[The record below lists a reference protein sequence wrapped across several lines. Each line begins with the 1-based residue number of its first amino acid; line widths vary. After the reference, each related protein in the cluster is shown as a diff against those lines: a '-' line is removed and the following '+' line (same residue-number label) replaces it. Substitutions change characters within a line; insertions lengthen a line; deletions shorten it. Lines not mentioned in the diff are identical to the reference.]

1 MRKIFSLFA
10 AILFAASMMAD
21 SYTITFKDGGTDSD
35 KTSSLTSTTVS
46 DYVDAGAEYVS
57 AIAPT
62 GKVYFAK
69 TGAGLKFGNSSG
81 GGSVTLTLATPIKP
95 TSIVI
100 SASQFGASEGS
111 GLFQEETFDMT
122 GGGGKYAFNDYTVT
136 YDGETE
142 VATISVGTAKRGY
155 VNSITVN
162 YASQGGEEPVVEP
175 ETKTIYLNGG
185 GSSLWNQADPE
196 FFVHSWGGAAD
207 GDVHMTLVEGD
218 VYKAD
223 IPADNTDLLFLRLA
237 TGTTEIVWSGDA
249 HWNQS
254 TDQTIP
260 EGKDLFT
267 MTSWDNGEWSVYSA
281 QGGDDPEPVDP
292 TPAEKDSIYF
302 VNVAGWA
309 APRVHLWG
317 GTAAGTEWPGVE
329 MTKLDDQINNYDV
342 YKYVADKGAYANCLF
357 SDNGAE
363 DKKTADL
370 TWTSGKYFYNDAW
383 YAQNEIPAPVE
394 LEDKLPVVAI
404 AGTMNEWSAEAN
416 IMANATDSLSASVT
430 IALEAQK
437 YEFKVVSD
445 GNWLSLNGEG
455 ETLYGIHREWN
466 EVAHINGVDLR
477 NFELTADVAGEY
489 TFTWTY
495 ADSTLVVTFPEK
507 PAEPVVGDGPIFEWT
522 KGAGTAIAADN
533 TDLNAN
539 DLGTMTVGKSV
550 VARLLGTN
558 AVENN
563 AKGYKLGN
571 NDVCVEIEGTRAFA
585 AGDTVVITGVCGGS
599 GERAFAVAPVTTIDA
614 KADTVLTNYQENTSD
629 VLEYKAVLKEQ
640 QAGDKIRIFR
650 LAGKTMYLYSIKVL
664 PYVEPVE
671 PTPAEKDSIYFVNVA
686 GWAAP
691 RVHLWGGTAAGTEW
705 PGVEMTKLD
714 DKINNYDVY
723 KYVADQGAYANCI
736 FSDNGENQTADQT
749 WTSGKYFYND
759 AWYALDEIPAGG
771 EQEQEAFVGFDAR
784 TTNLGEQIAAG
795 LAKNQVNVSFVE
807 DLEGKYSIS
816 LVEGGVEG
824 SFSFGG
830 VVFAYKNSNPGTL
843 AWKTTATYIQPNG
856 KDREVR
862 IPMNAG
868 EKANVILT
876 EAFEDVLVNGVSTNL
891 AAGDNILTAAE
902 GGLVLKTT
910 GTSKPRIQAVLP
922 VVVPVDSMT
931 VYFVNETA
939 WENVDAFVWPA
950 EGEAYKAWPGEAMT
964 KEAEQINGFDVYSYT
979 FPASYVNIIFNN
991 GNSGEGNQTDNLVWE
1006 EAKPYFYGGA
1016 WYASLEAI
1024 PAPEA
1029 PAKFYVTGDSALIAD
1044 AAPAGTVAW
1053 ASNAI
1058 KSENDTLVLNL
1069 KAGVDYQLSLT
1080 VDGTWNTKKTYANL
1094 TQEDKSGLYDVD
1106 GDNHNIGFKLNEAGE
1121 VKVVYFVKD
1130 EVVTFELIGNFY
1142 VDQTPVIE
1150 PEDTY
1155 TVAGNNTTLFGSSW
1169 DPTDTTNDMTLV
1181 EGIYKWEKSEV
1192 ALAEGSV
1199 QFKVVKDHNWNYG
1212 SYPADNYQLAIP
1224 ADGIYTVTITFDP
1237 ANLTVDATALK
1248 TGDAE
1253 VEKHYLVVGQ
1263 AMVANGEDWNNDA
1276 DINLMTSADEGLT
1289 YTLEI
1294 ADLQL
1299 IAGTLYRYKIVEKGS
1314 WVEYFPKHV
1323 DNSDTCF
1330 TVPQDGI
1337 YTITYV
1343 YTVATSL
1350 CEVQAQRTG
1359 DLPAARLT
1367 DGYYL
1372 VGNFSDVPAWSVD
1385 GLTDAQRFVEV
1396 ESDEY
1401 GTYYS
1406 LTADLAVD
1414 DSIKVVKIVHDA
1426 IVLWMPE
1433 GTGNNVVI
1441 DANHAGEAKI
1451 IHLAVAVTGEWSY
1464 YVEPNIRDGFYLLG
1478 SLNNWTPS
1486 DEYRFGKDA
1495 TCGENEFVL
1504 NTTLAENDEIKV
1516 AKVVN
1521 GVATT
1526 WYPEGEGNN
1535 YVVDAAHAGE
1545 KAIYFQETYKED
1557 WATFGGY
1564 IWIDPNET
1572 TAISNTAAD
1581 AEAVKVLHNGMLLI
1595 RKGNKTYNI
1604 MGQAVK

>member
-1 MRKIFSLFA
+1 MWGENLTKTEGFETKAVGTNYQSTVTVSEAESDCEIGWSIYYGTVSTNDKISGSNSAQMRYYNNKDDRGYVQSTTAVEGLSNVA
-10 AILFAASMMAD
+10 
-21 SYTITFKDGGTDSD
+21 FKARV
-35 KTSSLTSTTVS
+35 SSLDMKLTVS
-46 DYVDAGAEYVS
+46 YS
-57 AIAPT
+57 ADGSAWTALATNVAFEAT
-62 GKVYFAK
+62 G
-69 TGAGLKFGNSSG
+69 SSG
-81 GGSVTLTLATPIKP
+81 VKTLNYDIPA
-95 TSIVI
+95 
-100 SASQFGASEGS
+100 
-111 GLFQEETFDMT
+111 
-122 GGGGKYAFNDYTVT
+122 GGKYIKF
-136 YDGETE
+136 E
-142 VATISVGTAKRGY
+142 VAEGSTKPSSGNIKLIIDDVVFT
-155 VNSITVN
+155 
-162 YASQGGEEPVVEP
+162 YAEQGGEEPVVEP

-223 IPADNTDLLFLRLA
+223 IPADNTNLLFLRLA

-292 TPAEKDSIYF
+292 TPTEKDSIYF

-329 MTKLDDQINNYDV
+329 MTKLEDQINNYDV

-383 YAQNEIPAPVE
+383 YALNEIPAPVE
-394 LEDKLPVVAI
+394 P
-404 AGTMNEWSAEAN
+404 
-416 IMANATDSLSASVT
+416 
-430 IALEAQK
+430 Q
-437 YEFKVVSD
+437 
-445 GNWLSLNGEG
+445 
-455 ETLYGIHREWN
+455 
-466 EVAHINGVDLR
+466 
-477 NFELTADVAGEY
+477 
-489 TFTWTY
+489 
-495 ADSTLVVTFPEK
+495 
-507 PAEPVVGDGPIFEWT
+507 
-522 KGAGTAIAADN
+522 
-533 TDLNAN
+533 
-539 DLGTMTVGKSV
+539 
-550 VARLLGTN
+550 
-558 AVENN
+558 
-563 AKGYKLGN
+563 
-571 NDVCVEIEGTRAFA
+571 
-585 AGDTVVITGVCGGS
+585 
-599 GERAFAVAPVTTIDA
+599 
-614 KADTVLTNYQENTSD
+614 
-629 VLEYKAVLKEQ
+629 
-640 QAGDKIRIFR
+640 
-650 LAGKTMYLYSIKVL
+650 
-664 PYVEPVE
+664 
-671 PTPAEKDSIYFVNVA
+671 
-686 GWAAP
+686 
-691 RVHLWGGTAAGTEW
+691 
-705 PGVEMTKLD
+705 
-714 DKINNYDVY
+714 
-723 KYVADQGAYANCI
+723 
-736 FSDNGENQTADQT
+736 
-749 WTSGKYFYND
+749 
-759 AWYALDEIPAGG
+759 
-771 EQEQEAFVGFDAR
+771 
-784 TTNLGEQIAAG
+784 
-795 LAKNQVNVSFVE
+795 
-807 DLEGKYSIS
+807 
-816 LVEGGVEG
+816 
-824 SFSFGG
+824 
-830 VVFAYKNSNPGTL
+830 
-843 AWKTTATYIQPNG
+843 
-856 KDREVR
+856 
-862 IPMNAG
+862 
-868 EKANVILT
+868 
-876 EAFEDVLVNGVSTNL
+876 
-891 AAGDNILTAAE
+891 
-902 GGLVLKTT
+902 
-910 GTSKPRIQAVLP
+910 
-922 VVVPVDSMT
+922 PVDSMT
-931 VYFVNETA
+931 VYYVNETA

-991 GNSGEGNQTDNLVWE
+991 GNSGEDNQTSDLVWE
-1006 EAKPYFYGGA
+1006 DAKPYFYGGA
-1016 WYASLEAI
+1016 WYAKAGIPTGGDPQEEEFVGFDARTVNLGEQIAAGLAKNLVNVTFVETSEGKYSVNLVEGGVEGSFSFGGVIFAYTNSNAGSTAYKTYGTYIQPNGKDREIRIPLNAGEKANVILTEACEGVLVNGVSTDLVSGDNILTATEDGLVLKTVSTKPKIQAILPVVVPVDSMTVYYVNETAWENVDAYVWPAEGDAYKDWPGEAMTKEAEQINGFDVYSYKFPASYVNLIFNNGNSGEGNQTDNLVWDATKPYFFDGEWYASVEEVAPHCAQVTEGIWTVTETTPLDANSIYVHNNLMKMKPAYAAAWDGFYNPQQFGEYSFTYAMLIRSEAWPTEQI
-1024 PAPEA
+1024 PAGAEYVEGNKNTTSLIVEAKEDIDITIFYRRQTGNQSENDSKDLKIFDHSAITTAIQGVFQIVEIDGDYFSATKKLSLVKGHRYTITAKGTTPKIFAIAYGQPAEPA

-1044 AAPAGTVAW
+1044 AAPAGTIAW
-1053 ASNAI
+1053 APNAI
-1058 KSENDTLVLNL
+1058 KSEKDTLVLNL

-1080 VDGTWNTKKTYANL
+1080 VDGTWNTKKTYVNL

-1106 GDNHNIGFKLNEAGE
+1106 GDNHNIGFKLNEPGE

-1130 EVVTFELIGNFY
+1130 EVLTFKLIGNFY

-1155 TVAGNNTTLFGSSW
+1155 TVAGDNTTLFGSSW
-1169 DPTDTTNDMTLV
+1169 DPTDTNNDMTLV

-1199 QFKVVKDHNWNYG
+1199 QFKVVKDHDWNYG

-1224 ADGIYTVTITFDP
+1224 ADGIYTVTITLDP
-1237 ANLTVDATALK
+1237 ANLTVNASAEK

-1253 VEKHYLVVGQ
+1253 VEKHYLVAGQ

-1276 DINLMTSADEGLT
+1276 DINLMTSSDEGLT

-1372 VGNFSDVPAWSVD
+1372 VGNFSGVPAWSVD

-1433 GTGNNVVI
+1433 GTGNNVFI

-1451 IHLAVAVTGEWSY
+1451 IHLDVAVNGAWRY
-1464 YVEPNIRDGFYLLG
+1464 YVEPNIQDGFYLLG

-1504 NTTLAENDEIKV
+1504 NTTLTIDDQIKV
-1516 AKVVN
+1516 AKVEN

-1535 YVVDAAHAGE
+1535 YVVDAAHEGV

-1557 WATFGGY
+1557 WVAFGGY
-1564 IWIDPNET
+1564 FWMGENGG

>member
-1 MRKIFSLFA
+1 
-10 AILFAASMMAD
+10 MAD

-162 YASQGGEEPVVEP
+162 YASQGGEEPVVKP

-383 YAQNEIPAPVE
+383 YALNEIPAPLPDAVPLE
-394 LEDKLPVVAI
+394 GNIWKVTAETPLVAGSHYINEALLTMDGVYATSLKTNTRTIAGEEFTHAIQVRTDGYPTADKKAGKEKSGSTSLIITAKEDADVTFYYNRQVVGEGGTDNDNKDLIVFDQADITTKVAGVFTIDQILEGNNYLNATKKVALKKDHTYTVTASGTTLQLHGIKLEAHFPVMQIAGAWNVQDEAWLLNDMNLAEDKL
-404 AGTMNEWSAEAN
+404 T
-416 IMANATDSLSASVT
+416 ATYEVELTPGD
-430 IALEAQK
+430 
-437 YEFKVVSD
+437 YEFKMIKD
-445 GNWLSLNGEG
+445 GAWLTKANEG
-455 ETLYGIHREWN
+455 QAYGLHREWSG
-466 EVAHINGVDLR
+466 VAGVIDDASENLKV
-477 NFELTADVAGEY
+477 TADVAGNY
-489 TFTWTY
+489 VFTWTF
-495 ADSTLVVTFPEK
+495 ANDSIGIAFP
-507 PAEPVVGDGPIFEWT
+507 AAPVV
-522 KGAGTAIAADN
+522 
-533 TDLNAN
+533 
-539 DLGTMTVGKSV
+539 
-550 VARLLGTN
+550 
-558 AVENN
+558 
-563 AKGYKLGN
+563 
-571 NDVCVEIEGTRAFA
+571 
-585 AGDTVVITGVCGGS
+585 
-599 GERAFAVAPVTTIDA
+599 
-614 KADTVLTNYQENTSD
+614 
-629 VLEYKAVLKEQ
+629 
-640 QAGDKIRIFR
+640 
-650 LAGKTMYLYSIKVL
+650 
-664 PYVEPVE
+664 
-671 PTPAEKDSIYFVNVA
+671 
-686 GWAAP
+686 
-691 RVHLWGGTAAGTEW
+691 
-705 PGVEMTKLD
+705 
-714 DKINNYDVY
+714 
-723 KYVADQGAYANCI
+723 
-736 FSDNGENQTADQT
+736 
-749 WTSGKYFYND
+749 
-759 AWYALDEIPAGG
+759 
-771 EQEQEAFVGFDAR
+771 
-784 TTNLGEQIAAG
+784 
-795 LAKNQVNVSFVE
+795 E
-807 DLEGKYSIS
+807 D
-816 LVEGGVEG
+816 
-824 SFSFGG
+824 
-830 VVFAYKNSNPGTL
+830 
-843 AWKTTATYIQPNG
+843 
-856 KDREVR
+856 
-862 IPMNAG
+862 
-868 EKANVILT
+868 
-876 EAFEDVLVNGVSTNL
+876 
-891 AAGDNILTAAE
+891 
-902 GGLVLKTT
+902 
-910 GTSKPRIQAVLP
+910 
-922 VVVPVDSMT
+922 
-931 VYFVNETA
+931 
-939 WENVDAFVWPA
+939 
-950 EGEAYKAWPGEAMT
+950 
-964 KEAEQINGFDVYSYT
+964 
-979 FPASYVNIIFNN
+979 
-991 GNSGEGNQTDNLVWE
+991 
-1006 EAKPYFYGGA
+1006 
-1016 WYASLEAI
+1016 
-1024 PAPEA
+1024 
-1029 PAKFYVTGDSALIAD
+1029 PAKFYITGDSALVVD
-1044 AAPAGTVAW
+1044 AGLDAEMQWNPA
-1053 ASNAI
+1053 AI
-1058 KSENDTLVLNL
+1058 KSEKDTLVLNL
-1069 KAGVDYQLSLT
+1069 KADQYYILKVA
-1080 VDGTWNTKKTYANL
+1080 VNGTWEGENNVKGYNELTEKTEGLEDEGNDHNIRFKLNEAGYVKVIYKAAEGENPEIFKLEGDFYVAPVEPTAKFYVTGNEALVGAELAWNPSAIKSMNDTLVLNL
-1094 TQEDKSGLYDVD
+1094 EADIDYILKVTVNGTWEGENNVKGYNELTEKTEGLLDVSD
-1106 GDNHNIGFKLNEAGE
+1106 DHNIGFKLAEAGE
-1121 VKVVYFVKD
+1121 VKVVYIAAEGENPEIFK
-1130 EVVTFELIGNFY
+1130 LIGDFY
-1142 VDQTPVIE
+1142 VAPVE
-1150 PEDTY
+1150 PEEHTY
-1155 TVAGNNTTLFGSSW
+1155 TVAGDNVTLFGMSW
-1169 DPTDTTNDMTLV
+1169 APALEVNDMTLV

-1199 QFKVVKDHNWNYG
+1199 QFKVVKDHDWNYG

-1224 ADGIYTVTITFDP
+1224 ADGIYTVTITLDP
-1237 ANLTVDATALK
+1237 ANLTVNASAEK

-1253 VEKHYLVVGQ
+1253 VEKHYLVAGQ

-1276 DINLMTSADEGLT
+1276 DINLMTSSDEGLT

-1372 VGNFSDVPAWSVD
+1372 VGNFSGVPAWSVD

-1433 GTGNNVVI
+1433 GTGNNVFI

-1451 IHLAVAVTGEWSY
+1451 IHLDVAVNGAWRY
-1464 YVEPNIRDGFYLLG
+1464 YVEPNIQDGFYLLG

-1504 NTTLAENDEIKV
+1504 NTTLTIDDQIKV
-1516 AKVVN
+1516 AKVEN

-1535 YVVDAAHAGE
+1535 YVVDAAHEGV

-1557 WATFGGY
+1557 WVAFGGY
-1564 IWIDPNET
+1564 FWMGENGG

>member
-1 MRKIFSLFA
+1 MKKFLSLFA
-10 AILFAASMMAD
+10 AILFAGSMMAD

-317 GTAAGTEWPGVE
+317 GTAAGTEWPGVK
-329 MTKLDDQINNYDV
+329 MTKLEDQINNYDV
-342 YKYVADKGAYANCLF
+342 YKYVADKGAYVKCIF
-357 SDNGAE
+357 SDNGE
-363 DKKTADL
+363 NQTADL
-370 TWTSGKYFYNDAW
+370 DWTSGKYFYNDAW

-394 LEDKLPVVAI
+394 P
-404 AGTMNEWSAEAN
+404 
-416 IMANATDSLSASVT
+416 
-430 IALEAQK
+430 Q
-437 YEFKVVSD
+437 
-445 GNWLSLNGEG
+445 
-455 ETLYGIHREWN
+455 
-466 EVAHINGVDLR
+466 
-477 NFELTADVAGEY
+477 
-489 TFTWTY
+489 
-495 ADSTLVVTFPEK
+495 
-507 PAEPVVGDGPIFEWT
+507 
-522 KGAGTAIAADN
+522 
-533 TDLNAN
+533 
-539 DLGTMTVGKSV
+539 
-550 VARLLGTN
+550 
-558 AVENN
+558 
-563 AKGYKLGN
+563 
-571 NDVCVEIEGTRAFA
+571 
-585 AGDTVVITGVCGGS
+585 
-599 GERAFAVAPVTTIDA
+599 
-614 KADTVLTNYQENTSD
+614 
-629 VLEYKAVLKEQ
+629 
-640 QAGDKIRIFR
+640 
-650 LAGKTMYLYSIKVL
+650 
-664 PYVEPVE
+664 
-671 PTPAEKDSIYFVNVA
+671 
-686 GWAAP
+686 
-691 RVHLWGGTAAGTEW
+691 
-705 PGVEMTKLD
+705 
-714 DKINNYDVY
+714 
-723 KYVADQGAYANCI
+723 
-736 FSDNGENQTADQT
+736 
-749 WTSGKYFYND
+749 
-759 AWYALDEIPAGG
+759 
-771 EQEQEAFVGFDAR
+771 
-784 TTNLGEQIAAG
+784 
-795 LAKNQVNVSFVE
+795 
-807 DLEGKYSIS
+807 
-816 LVEGGVEG
+816 
-824 SFSFGG
+824 
-830 VVFAYKNSNPGTL
+830 
-843 AWKTTATYIQPNG
+843 
-856 KDREVR
+856 
-862 IPMNAG
+862 
-868 EKANVILT
+868 
-876 EAFEDVLVNGVSTNL
+876 
-891 AAGDNILTAAE
+891 
-902 GGLVLKTT
+902 
-910 GTSKPRIQAVLP
+910 
-922 VVVPVDSMT
+922 PVDSMT

-939 WENVDAFVWPA
+939 WENVDAFVWPT
-950 EGEAYKAWPGEAMT
+950 EGDAYKAWPGEAMT

-991 GNSGEGNQTDNLVWE
+991 GNSGEGNQTSDLVWE

-1016 WYASLEAI
+1016 WYAKAGIPTGGDPQEEEFVGFDARTENLGEQIAAGLAKNLVNVTFEETSTGKYSVNLVEGGVEGSFSFGGVIFAYTNSNAGTTAYKTFGTYIQPNGKDREVRIPLNAGEKANVILTEACEGVLVNGVSTDLVSGDNILTATEDGLVLKTVSTKPKIQAILPVVVPVDSMTVYYVNETAWENVDAYVWPAEGDAYKDWPGEAMTKEAEQINGFDVYSYKFPASYVNLIFNNGNSGEGNQTDNLVWDATKPYFFDGEWYASVEEVAPHCAQVTEGIWTVTETTPLDANSIYVHNNLMKMKPAYAAAWDGFYNPQQFGEYSFTYAMLIRSEAWPTEQI
-1024 PAPEA
+1024 PAGAEYVEGNKNTTSLIVEAKEDIDITIFYRRQTGNQSENDSKDLKIFDHSAITTAIQGVFQIVELDGDYFSATKKLSLVKGHRYTITAKGTTPKIFAIAYGQPAEPA

-1044 AAPAGTVAW
+1044 AAPAGTIAW
-1053 ASNAI
+1053 APNAI
-1058 KSENDTLVLNL
+1058 KSEKDTLVLNL

-1080 VDGTWNTKKTYANL
+1080 VDGTWNTKKTYVNL

-1106 GDNHNIGFKLNEAGE
+1106 GDNHNIGFKLNEPGE

-1130 EVVTFELIGNFY
+1130 EVLTFKLIGNFY

-1155 TVAGNNTTLFGSSW
+1155 TVAGDNTTLFGSSW
-1169 DPTDTTNDMTLV
+1169 DPTDTNNDMTLV

-1199 QFKVVKDHNWNYG
+1199 QFKVVKDHDWNYG

-1224 ADGIYTVTITFDP
+1224 ADGIYTVTITLDP
-1237 ANLTVDATALK
+1237 VNLTVNASAEK

-1253 VEKHYLVVGQ
+1253 VEKHYLVAGQ

-1276 DINLMTSADEGLT
+1276 DINLMTSSDEGLT

-1330 TVPQDGI
+1330 TVPEDGI

-1372 VGNFSDVPAWSVD
+1372 VGNFSGVPAWSVD

-1433 GTGNNVVI
+1433 GTGNNVFI

-1451 IHLAVAVTGEWSY
+1451 IHLDVAVNGAWRY
-1464 YVEPNIRDGFYLLG
+1464 YVEANIQDGFYLLG

-1495 TCGENEFVL
+1495 TCGENEFIL
-1504 NTTLAENDEIKV
+1504 STTLTIDDQIKV
-1516 AKVVN
+1516 AKVEN

-1557 WATFGGY
+1557 WGAFGGY
-1564 IWIDPNET
+1564 FWMGENGG

-1595 RKGNKTYNI
+1595 RKGDKTYNI
-1604 MGQAVK
+1604 MGQTVK